1 MSPRTMSNS
10 GEESEGINS
19 LAWNLRVVGSL
30 VVKPGLPRS
39 GCSGGTLVV
48 FCSVADCWGM
58 RCILVME
65 GAVRFPLPLS
75 RLLPL
80 GLSFF
85 IFRCGIQ
92 QMGDVR

>member
-1 MSPRTMSNS
+1 
-10 GEESEGINS
+10 

-30 VVKPGLPRS
+30 VVKSGLPRS
-39 GCSGGTLVV
+39 GCWGSLLAL
-48 FCSVADCWGM
+48 FSVANSWGM